1 MRLGMVGGVLV
12 AAVVSGCV
20 VETTSTLGV
29 NNYRPYNGALP
40 GYTQTHTSE
49 GGGDNAFSYRGMN
62 GLKLR
67 VDCPA
72 RPGGGGSLWGTDV
85 YTDDSSM
92 CEAGVHAGRI
102 NSAGGPVIIEI
113 RRGFP
118 SYAGST
124 RNGTTSSDYGSWEG
138 SFVVL

>member
-1 MRLGMVGGVLV
+1 
-12 AAVVSGCV
+12 
-20 VETTSTLGV
+20 
-29 NNYRPYNGALP
+29 
-40 GYTQTHTSE
+40 
-49 GGGDNAFSYRGMN
+49 MN

-102 NSAGGPVIIEI
+102 NSAGGPVIVEI
-113 RRGFP
+113 RAGQR
-118 SYAGST
+118 SYQGST
-124 RNGTTSSDYGSWEG
+124 RNDTTSGD
-138 SFVVL
+138 